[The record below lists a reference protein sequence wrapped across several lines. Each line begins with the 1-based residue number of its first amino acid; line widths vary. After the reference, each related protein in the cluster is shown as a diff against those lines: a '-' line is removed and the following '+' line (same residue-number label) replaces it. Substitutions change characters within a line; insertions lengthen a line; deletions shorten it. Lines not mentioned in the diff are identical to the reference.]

1 MKKII
6 VIGGLGFIGF
16 NMVLHLINKKKYKV
30 YIIDCLSGVS
40 SKKNLNYM
48 KKNNIKVP
56 IFKLNIRDYEK
67 TLKVIKKIKPFTIFL
82 LSGQVAVTKSIKNP
96 KKDFEDNLLSTFN
109 ILEIIRNLNNKIN
122 LVTVSSNKGLW
133 RPKKFTN

>member
-16 NMVLHLINKKKYKV
+16 NMVLRLINKKKYKV

-48 KKNNIKVP
+48 KKNNIKH
-56 IFKLNIRDYEK
+56 LR
-67 TLKVIKKIKPFTIFL
+67 
-82 LSGQVAVTKSIKNP
+82 
-96 KKDFEDNLLSTFN
+96 
-109 ILEIIRNLNNKIN
+109 
-122 LVTVSSNKGLW
+122 
-133 RPKKFTN
+133 

>member
-1 MKKII
+1 
-6 VIGGLGFIGF
+6 
-16 NMVLHLINKKKYKV
+16 
-30 YIIDCLSGVS
+30 
-40 SKKNLNYM
+40 M

-96 KKDFEDNLLSTFN
+96 KK
-109 ILEIIRNLNNKIN
+109 ILKITYYQP
-122 LVTVSSNKGLW
+122 LI
-133 RPKKFTN
+133 F

>member
-48 KKNNIKVP
+48 KKKQ
-56 IFKLNIRDYEK
+56 Y
-67 TLKVIKKIKPFTIFL
+67 
-82 LSGQVAVTKSIKNP
+82 KSSY
-96 KKDFEDNLLSTFN
+96 F
-109 ILEIIRNLNNKIN
+109 
-122 LVTVSSNKGLW
+122 
-133 RPKKFTN
+133 